1 MNVVNMHERELSAS
15 ADQVGALIDSLA
27 SKHDALWP
35 RHSWPRMELDGP
47 LGIGATGGH
56 GPIGYSVEEYA
67 PGKSIK
73 FRFTKPKGF
82 KGFHRFDVIEGTESS
97 VVLRHTIEMS
107 THGLARLTWPLMI
120 RPMHD
125 ALFGDCFATAQ
136 ASLGQEPQ
144 MRAWSLWVKA
154 LRWVL
159 SGGKVPRQL
168 VPKRRMRKSG
178 DASADV

>member
-1 MNVVNMHERELSAS
+1 MNDVNMHERELSTS
-15 ADQVGALIDSLA
+15 AEQVGALIDSLA

-47 LGIGATGGH
+47 LGVGATGGH
-56 GPIGYSVEEYA
+56 GPIGYSVEEYS

-73 FRFTKPKGF
+73 FRFTKAQGF
-82 KGFHRFDVIEGTESS
+82 KGIHRFDVIERTQSS

-125 ALFGDCFATAQ
+125 ALFEDAWATAE

-144 MRAWSLWVKA
+144 IRAWSLWVRV
-154 LRWVL
+154 LRCIM
-159 SGGKVPRQL
+159 SGGKVPRQV
-168 VPKRRMRKSG
+168 VPKKRMLRRA
-178 DASADV
+178 DA